1 MSNFLSNVVRA
12 LAGPRYTW
20 GHVSKARRL
29 IRDLPARLNDA
40 ERRISRKASP
50 DDEQP
55 VFVFS
60 AGWRSGSTLLQRMI
74 MENNSDLLLWGEP
87 FAHCNIHDGLVDQF
101 RAFTHEWPPAS
112 FFLSEMKIKK
122 ISDTW
127 TANLYPDLDYLFDAH
142 RSYYR
147 KLFADSA
154 AEAGRKI
161 WGFKEVRLT
170 IDHAAYFRALYPKC
184 KIILLYRHPLDAYL
198 SYRKWG
204 LEWARTWPAVISTPY
219 AFGRNWAEMTRDYL
233 EGHERVHA
241 LLIRYE
247 DLDNP
252 EHVARLE
259 AYLGWRVPPSS
270 DMRRIGRIRDS
281 SLPPQSP
288 WQERLPKIDR
298 ALLYLATRDVLRDAG
313 YIAK

>member
-1 MSNFLSNVVRA
+1 MINFLNNIVRA

-20 GHVSKARRL
+20 GHASKARRL
-29 IRDLPARLNDA
+29 IRDLPGRLNDA
-40 ERRISRKASP
+40 ERRISRKVPA

-87 FAHCNIHDGLVDQF
+87 FAHCNIHDGLVNQF
-101 RAFTHEWPPAS
+101 RAFTREWPPAS
-112 FFLSEMKIKK
+112 FFLSGMKINK

-127 TANLYPDLDYLFDAH
+127 TANLYPDLDHLFDAH

-147 KLFADSA
+147 RLFADPA
-154 AEAGRKI
+154 AEAGRKT

-204 LEWARTWPAVISTPY
+204 LEWARTWPAVISTPH

-247 DLDNP
+247 DLGDP
-252 EHVARLE
+252 KHVARLE
-259 AYLGWRVPPSS
+259 SYLGWHVPPSS
-270 DMRRIGRIRDS
+270 EMRRIGRIRDS
-281 SLPPQSP
+281 SPPPQSA
-288 WQERLPKIDR
+288 WQETLPRIDR
-298 ALLYLATRDVLRDAG
+298 ALLYLATRHVLRDAG
-313 YIAK
+313 YVAK